1 MRRITALLISLWLGF
16 HLSVGC
22 VVAPLVSNH
31 LNTSDSGKTLADTLS
46 GSLFHIANLFTLAVW
61 LIVYFTARSDNR
73 MAYHKSRTPF
83 WAGTLL
89 VFTAINEWFYHPRGR
104 RPARQSN
111 QLAAQHHRRTR
122 WHMERHLLS
131 CLPVMQPDW
140 LGTRHPAAAPRQPT
154 TLTPSIH
161 HEHPTSLLHPKP
173 KRPQTTERKPT
184 APSRPRNPR
193 TAARQHPKTGG
204 HFASNL
210 GAVELTLALHYVYNA
225 PHDHLVWDVGHQ
237 TIPTKS

>member
-83 WAGTLL
+83 WAITLL
-89 VFTAINEWFYHPRGR
+89 VFTAINEWLITPVVAALR
-104 RPARQSN
+104 AN
-111 QLAAQHHRRTR
+111 QTN
-122 WHMERHLLS
+122 
-131 CLPVMQPDW
+131 W
-140 LGTRHPAAAPRQPT
+140 LH
-154 TLTPSIH
+154 SII
-161 HEHPTSLLHPKP
+161 
-173 KRPQTTERKPT
+173 
-184 APSRPRNPR
+184 
-193 TAARQHPKTGG
+193 GG
-204 HFASNL
+204 HVGTWNGISYL
-210 GAVELTLALHYVYNA
+210 VYLLCSLIGLALAIQLLRLAN
-225 PHDHLVWDVGHQ
+225 PQ
-237 TIPTKS
+237 R

>member
-31 LNTSDSGKTLADTLS
+31 LNTSDSGKALADTLS

-89 VFTAINEWFYHPRGR
+89 VFTAINEWLITPVVAALR
-104 RPARQSN
+104 AN
-111 QLAAQHHRRTR
+111 QTN
-122 WHMERHLLS
+122 
-131 CLPVMQPDW
+131 W
-140 LGTRHPAAAPRQPT
+140 LHN
-154 TLTPSIH
+154 II
-161 HEHPTSLLHPKP
+161 
-173 KRPQTTERKPT
+173 
-184 APSRPRNPR
+184 
-193 TAARQHPKTGG
+193 GG
-204 HFASNL
+204 HVGTWNGISYIVYL
-210 GAVELTLALHYVYNA
+210 LCSLIGLAIAIQLLRLAN
-225 PHDHLVWDVGHQ
+225 PQ
-237 TIPTKS
+237 R

>member
-83 WAGTLL
+83 WAITLL
-89 VFTAINEWFYHPRGR
+89 VFTAINEWLITPVVAALR
-104 RPARQSN
+104 AN
-111 QLAAQHHRRTR
+111 QTN
-122 WHMERHLLS
+122 
-131 CLPVMQPDW
+131 W
-140 LGTRHPAAAPRQPT
+140 LHN
-154 TLTPSIH
+154 II
-161 HEHPTSLLHPKP
+161 
-173 KRPQTTERKPT
+173 
-184 APSRPRNPR
+184 
-193 TAARQHPKTGG
+193 GG
-204 HFASNL
+204 HVGTWNGISYL
-210 GAVELTLALHYVYNA
+210 VYLLCSLIGLALAIQLLRLANPQH
-225 PHDHLVWDVGHQ
+225 
-237 TIPTKS
+237 

>member
-83 WAGTLL
+83 WAITLL
-89 VFTAINEWFYHPRGR
+89 VFTAINEWLITPVVAALR
-104 RPARQSN
+104 ANQSN
-111 QLAAQHHRRTR
+111 
-122 WHMERHLLS
+122 
-131 CLPVMQPDW
+131 W
-140 LGTRHPAAAPRQPT
+140 LHN
-154 TLTPSIH
+154 II
-161 HEHPTSLLHPKP
+161 
-173 KRPQTTERKPT
+173 
-184 APSRPRNPR
+184 
-193 TAARQHPKTGG
+193 GG
-204 HFASNL
+204 HVGIWNGISYL
-210 GAVELTLALHYVYNA
+210 VYLLCSLIGLALAIQLLRLANPQH
-225 PHDHLVWDVGHQ
+225 
-237 TIPTKS
+237 

>member
-83 WAGTLL
+83 WAITLL
-89 VFTAINEWFYHPRGR
+89 VFTAINEWLITPVVAALR
-104 RPARQSN
+104 ANQSN
-111 QLAAQHHRRTR
+111 
-122 WHMERHLLS
+122 
-131 CLPVMQPDW
+131 W
-140 LGTRHPAAAPRQPT
+140 LHN
-154 TLTPSIH
+154 II
-161 HEHPTSLLHPKP
+161 
-173 KRPQTTERKPT
+173 
-184 APSRPRNPR
+184 
-193 TAARQHPKTGG
+193 GG
-204 HFASNL
+204 HVGIWNGISYL
-210 GAVELTLALHYVYNA
+210 VYLLCSLIGLALAIQLLRLAN
-225 PHDHLVWDVGHQ
+225 PQ
-237 TIPTKS
+237 R